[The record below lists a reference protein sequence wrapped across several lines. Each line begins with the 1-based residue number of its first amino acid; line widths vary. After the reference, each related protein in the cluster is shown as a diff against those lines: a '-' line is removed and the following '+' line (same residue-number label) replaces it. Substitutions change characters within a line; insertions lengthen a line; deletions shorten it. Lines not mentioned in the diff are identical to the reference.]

1 MFKMT
6 KEEKQQ
12 KKIAEGMTDIQ
23 LAAENLSRYAATL
36 DEAID
41 HAALN
46 NEDQYSDSLI
56 EQKIAVM
63 ELKSDF
69 DFIYMQLKDQV
80 SAAAAFNSLKN
91 MPEILD
97 ACKKITS
104 KVPNMSKLSKSMSS
118 FRDTMKQYS
127 EDFKKLRNKLSESR
141 KSKEKNTWANLFS
154 PASADTYN
162 SKIEAEKQARA
173 GRLALKAAGQA
184 SPAETPKATTTD
196 EIDSIMRGIE
206 QEKGKK

>member
-23 LAAENLSRYAATL
+23 LAAENLGRYAATL

-184 SPAETPKATTTD
+184 SPAETPKTTTTD

>member
-23 LAAENLSRYAATL
+23 LAAENLGRYAATL

>member
-1 MFKMT
+1 MT

-23 LAAENLSRYAATL
+23 LAAENLGRYAATL

-184 SPAETPKATTTD
+184 SPAETPKTTTTD